1 MRDRFKRARL
11 EDLTDRE
18 LMQLR
23 NTLAARREKTQNRK
37 AVDTI

>member
-18 LMQLR
+18 FVQLS
-23 NTLAARREKTQNRK
+23 NTRAARGKKTQNRK